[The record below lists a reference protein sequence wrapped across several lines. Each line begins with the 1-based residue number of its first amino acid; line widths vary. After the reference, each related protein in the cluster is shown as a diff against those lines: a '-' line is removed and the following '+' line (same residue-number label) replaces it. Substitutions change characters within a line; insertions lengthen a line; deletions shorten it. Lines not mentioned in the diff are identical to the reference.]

1 MKNHAACCQISVI
14 PKPQLVGPAA
24 ARFHATMEKHVMM
37 INASL
42 TCAKQMMIALI
53 SRTTAFLANA
63 QEEHALQLMAVQE
76 LITAPPMASASL
88 VMRTVHKKDSTV
100 TQVFAL

>member
-1 MKNHAACCQISVI
+1 
-14 PKPQLVGPAA
+14 
-24 ARFHATMEKHVMM
+24 MEKHVMM
-37 INASL
+37 INVSL

-88 VMRTVHKKDSTV
+88 VMRTVHNKDSTV

>member
-1 MKNHAACCQISVI
+1 
-14 PKPQLVGPAA
+14 
-24 ARFHATMEKHVMM
+24 MEKHVMM

-88 VMRTVHKKDSTV
+88 VIMRTVHKKDSTV